1 MPDTNE
7 VSKLYNR
14 LIVSMKER
22 GLYDTFSIVDAR
34 TYLDNQF
41 RQHHINYE
49 QLCHLFRVS
58 IIIAKIGFSSDVIVA
73 SLLHEVN
80 FSDKTVAEEMPDQ
93 FPAPA
98 VHSIIQAYQELSSHF
113 HSKTVSTESIQL
125 KTQDES
131 HKKALYIKL
140 ADRIDVLRNSHIL
153 SPQEHSQLIEN
164 TKNIL
169 LNAARMEGAHYL
181 LDSLENECFKA
192 DSPIIYYAIQ
202 EAYLSLLKKNRKGI
216 NEIRNIFGKSFNS
229 KNLFSNEIIIT
240 PLRYKTIS
248 YKFKARKLISIY
260 REISRAGFKDINDI
274 DNYITKKKISLFDIT
289 LVFSDEDNK
298 MALDSF
304 IEFYKAV
311 LRIQKIRLLDY
322 RYVSDNSDIY
332 FLIED
337 SSYNKYRL
345 FLKSKNSYLQD
356 TYGFGA
362 TANIHFRQEKM
373 FQQETSK
380 LLIYDRSNHTHL
392 IEKGAS
398 VLDFAFYLHTD
409 IGLCAKAAYING
421 SKHEVPLSTKL
432 NDGDSVI
439 ILSDSHEKKIHAQI
453 DWFEYLYTKKATK
466 DLIAFFKNIIGT

>member
-7 VSKLYNR
+7 VEKLYNR
-14 LIVSMKER
+14 LILTMKER
-22 GLYDTFSIVDAR
+22 GLYDTFSIADAN
-34 TYLDNQF
+34 TYLNGQF
-41 RQHHINYE
+41 LQHHITFE
-49 QLCHLFRVS
+49 KLCHLFRVS
-58 IIIAKIGFSSDVIVA
+58 IIIAKIGFSSDVIIA
-73 SLLHEVN
+73 SLLHEVD
-80 FSDKTVAEEMPDQ
+80 FSDQTAIEDMPNQ
-93 FPAPA
+93 FPAPS
-98 VHSIIQAYQELSSHF
+98 VYSIIHAYRELNSYF
-113 HSKTVSTESIQL
+113 HSKTISIEFIQL
-125 KTQDES
+125 KTQDEF

-140 ADRIDVLRNSHIL
+140 ADRIDILRNCHFL
-153 SPQEHSQLIEN
+153 SSQDHGQLIEN
-164 TKNIL
+164 TKNVL
-169 LNAARMEGAHYL
+169 LNAARMESARYL
-181 LDSLENECFKA
+181 LDSLEDECFKA
-192 DSPIIYYAIQ
+192 DSPATYNAIQ
-202 EAYLSLLKKNRKGI
+202 ETYLSLLKKNRKGI
-216 NEIRNIFGKSFNS
+216 NELRNIFGKSFNS

-260 REISRAGFKDINDI
+260 REISRDGFEDVVEINK
-274 DNYITKKKISLFDIT
+274 YITKKKMALFDIT

-322 RYVSDNSDIY
+322 RYVSDHSDIY

-345 FLKSKNSYLQD
+345 FLKSKNSYLKD

-380 LLIYDRSNHTHL
+380 LLIYDRSNHTHF
-392 IEKGAS
+392 IEKNAS

-409 IGLCAKAAYING
+409 IGLCAKSAYING

-432 NDGDSVI
+432 NNGDSVT
-439 ILSDSHEKKIHAQI
+439 ILSDSHNKKIHAQI
-453 DWFEYLYTKKATK
+453 DWFEYLYTKKAIK
-466 DLIAFFKNIIGT
+466 DLIAYFKSIM